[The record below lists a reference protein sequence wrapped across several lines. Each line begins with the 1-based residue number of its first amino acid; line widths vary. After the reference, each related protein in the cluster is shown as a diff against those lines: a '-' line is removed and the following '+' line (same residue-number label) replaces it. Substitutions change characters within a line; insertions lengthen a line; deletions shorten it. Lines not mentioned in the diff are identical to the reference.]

1 MSNRFDAPPRFP
13 AAGVTTAAILVLIVA
28 MGVSTLRPSE
38 APQSAVAAT
47 PSSAHVAQGHNQK
60 PVRKS

>member
-1 MSNRFDAPPRFP
+1 MSNRFDARPRFS
-13 AAGVTTAAILVLIVA
+13 AAGVTTAAILVVIVA

-38 APQSAVAAT
+38 APQSAVAANS
-47 PSSAHVAQGHNQK
+47 SSAQVAQAHNHK

>member
-1 MSNRFDAPPRFP
+1 MSNRFDATPRFS
-13 AAGVTTAAILVLIVA
+13 AAGVTTAAILVVIVA

-38 APQSAVAAT
+38 APQSGVAAT
-47 PSSAHVAQGHNQK
+47 SSSARVAQAHNQK

>member
-1 MSNRFDAPPRFP
+1 MGNRFDAPQRFS

-38 APQSAVAAT
+38 APQSSVAAT
-47 PSSAHVAQGHNQK
+47 SSSAQVAHAHNQK